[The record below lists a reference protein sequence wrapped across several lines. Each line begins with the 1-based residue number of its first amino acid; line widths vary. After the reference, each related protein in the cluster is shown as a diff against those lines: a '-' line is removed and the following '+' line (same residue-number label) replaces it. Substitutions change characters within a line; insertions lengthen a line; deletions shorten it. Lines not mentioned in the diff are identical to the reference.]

1 MYTFAAAV
9 AKGGA
14 ECGLDRQ
21 QAIEFAAATMMG
33 AAKMLL
39 TSDKTPDELTQAV
52 CSKGGSTIEGV
63 TVLKNSEFENIV
75 VDCIKAAYKRNKE
88 LGK

>member
-1 MYTFAAAV
+1 
-9 AKGGA
+9 
-14 ECGLDRQ
+14 
-21 QAIEFAAATMMG
+21 MMG

-39 TSDKTPDELTQAV
+39 SCNKTPDELTTAV

-63 TVLKNSEFENIV
+63 TVLKESAFESIV
-75 VDCIKAAYKRNKE
+75 TDCIKAAYKRNQE